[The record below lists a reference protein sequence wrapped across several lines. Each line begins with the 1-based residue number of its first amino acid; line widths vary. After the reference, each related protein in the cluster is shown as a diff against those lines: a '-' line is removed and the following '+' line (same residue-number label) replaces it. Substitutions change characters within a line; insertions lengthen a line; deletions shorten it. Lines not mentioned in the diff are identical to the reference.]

1 VLGGILLQFS
11 WHWLFL
17 INLPIAVVL
26 IIFAVRLLPAA
37 GAATHK
43 PFDWRGALTLS
54 AALASLAVAIT
65 NLDSSRLLDS
75 LGSMEVAPWLL
86 ALLVLIPVFWHLE
99 NRAEDPIVKP
109 SFLESHQ
116 IRLTL
121 VIATG
126 IGTVESATVFYPAL
140 AVAALGVSESTA
152 AWLMLPS
159 VLAMTIAS
167 PLVGKALYS
176 VGSKFIVQVG
186 LVLVFIGVLIYGLVP
201 LNVTWFI
208 VGGIIGGIGLA
219 GLLGAPLRFI
229 LLNEAK
235 AGDRAAAQGLL
246 TVFLAIGQLLG
257 AAIVGG
263 VAASKGGGV
272 IGYQS
277 AFVVLATLTAIITLV
292 ATALKSKAAERAA
305 ETPP

>member
-1 VLGGILLQFS
+1 MKRV
-11 WHWLFL
+11 
-17 INLPIAVVL
+17 
-26 IIFAVRLLPAA
+26 
-37 GAATHK
+37 
-43 PFDWRGALTLS
+43 
-54 AALASLAVAIT
+54 
-65 NLDSSRLLDS
+65 
-75 LGSMEVAPWLL
+75 L
-86 ALLVLIPVFWHLE
+86 ALLVLIPVFWRLE
-99 NRAEDPIVKP
+99 NQAEDPIVKP
-109 SFLESHQ
+109 SFFESHQ

-140 AVAALGVSESTA
+140 AVAALGVNESTA

-167 PLVGKALYS
+167 PLVGKSIYS
-176 VGSKFIVQVG
+176 VGSKFIVQAG
-186 LVLVFIGVLIYGLVP
+186 LVLLFIGVLIYGLVP

-208 VGGIIGGIGLA
+208 VGGIIGGTGLA

-229 LLNEAK
+229 LLNEAN

-277 AFVVLATLTAIITLV
+277 AFVVLATMTAVITVV

-305 ETPP
+305 ATPP